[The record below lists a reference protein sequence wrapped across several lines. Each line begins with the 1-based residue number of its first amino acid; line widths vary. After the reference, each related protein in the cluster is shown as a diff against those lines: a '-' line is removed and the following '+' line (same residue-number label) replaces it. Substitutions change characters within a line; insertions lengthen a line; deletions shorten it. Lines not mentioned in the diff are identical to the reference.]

1 MPGVTVEPLVG
12 PYELSEAPHWDQV
25 SKKLYFVDIF
35 AQKIYRYDPA
45 TKSLTS
51 TCVEAGPVGFAIP
64 VNGASG
70 KLVAGVG
77 TDLVLLAWDGRKDL
91 AKCASRTLATLES
104 DPPRTRWN
112 DAKVDKSG
120 RLWGG
125 SMSLMEDGV
134 FPPNKGSLYSVG
146 TDLLPKKHV
155 SPVTISNGLAWSVN
169 DDKLYYID
177 SPTHQVVE
185 YDYDPLTGDISN
197 KRTVFDLQKKNIP
210 GMPDGMTI
218 DTDGNLWVAVFGGGG
233 VYQVQPKTGE
243 VLRFV
248 KIPNAQNV
256 TSVAFGGDKLD
267 ILYVTTATTGLTE
280 SQLKEQPNAGYVFA
294 VKGLGVRGLT
304 ANSFKL
310 PARLT

>member
-1 MPGVTVEPLVG
+1 MTVEPLAG
-12 PYELSEAPHWDQV
+12 PYDLSESPHWDQV
-25 SKKLYFVDIF
+25 SKKLYYVDIF

-77 TDLVLLAWDGRKDL
+77 TDLVLLAWDGKTNL
-91 AKCASRTLATLES
+91 AKCAPQTLVTLES
-104 DPPRTRWN
+104 DPLKTRWN

-125 SMSLMEDGV
+125 TMSLMEDGV
-134 FPPNKGSLYSVG
+134 FPPNKGTFYSVG
-146 TDLLPKKHV
+146 NDLLLKKHV
-155 SPVTISNGLAWSVN
+155 SPVTISNGVAWSPN

-177 SPTHQVVE
+177 STTYQVAE
-185 YDYDPLTGDISN
+185 YDYNPLTGDISN
-197 KRTVFDLQKKNIP
+197 KRTVFDLHEKNIP
-210 GMPDGMTI
+210 GMPDGMTV
-218 DTDGNLWVAVFGGGG
+218 DADGNLWVAIFGGGG

-248 KIPNAQNV
+248 KIPNVQNV
-256 TSVAFGGDKLD
+256 TSVAFGGDELD

-280 SQLKEQPNAGYVFA
+280 SQLKEQPYAGYVFA
-294 VKGLGVRGLT
+294 VKGLGVRGLI

-310 PARLT
+310 TARLT